1 MAKTIKFN
9 LQIDGNYVNSIDG
22 LRENFCINDVLELYK
37 NGLLEKWLKV
47 RGFNEYLS
55 KVKKI
60 DKNSDNT
67 IVELIKIF
75 DMEKDDNAIGD
86 AIYSFAFDKKRIE
99 DLEKFEKSNMKL
111 REIINKYHKDYI
123 DLKTEIVANK
133 ENMAFLKSASNEI
146 SKNYLQLFELDYI
159 DSFFYF
165 NENAPLF
172 IYANLMNEKLKYLW
186 LTNTSISQV
195 LNQSYTLNDMDKVY
209 NFIYSFEIF
218 KKKEA

>member
-9 LQIDGNYVNSIDG
+9 LQIDGNYVNSIVG

-67 IVELIKIF
+67 IVDLIKIF

-99 DLEKFEKSNMKL
+99 DLEKFEKSDIKL

-146 SKNYLQLFELDYI
+146 SKNYLQLFQLDYI

-172 IYANLMNEKLKYLW
+172 IYANLMNEKLKHMW
-186 LTNTSISQV
+186 ITNASISQV

>member
-22 LRENFCINDVLELYK
+22 LRENFCINDVLDLYK

-47 RGFNEYLS
+47 RGFDEYLS
-55 KVKKI
+55 KIEKI

-86 AIYSFAFDKKRIE
+86 AIYSFTFDKKRIE
-99 DLEKFEKSNMKL
+99 DLEKFEKSDMKL
-111 REIINKYHKDYI
+111 REIIDKYHKDYL

-146 SKNYLQLFELDYI
+146 SKNYLQLFQLDYI

-186 LTNTSISQV
+186 LTNASISKV
-195 LNQSYTLNDMDKVY
+195 LEQSYILNSIDKVD
-209 NFIYSFEIF
+209 NFIYGFEIF

>member
-22 LRENFCINDVLELYK
+22 LRENFCINDVLDLYK

-47 RGFNEYLS
+47 RGYDEYLS
-55 KVKKI
+55 KIEKI

-67 IVELIKIF
+67 IVDLIKIF
-75 DMEKDDNAIGD
+75 DMEKDDNAIGN

-99 DLEKFEKSNMKL
+99 DLEKFEKSDMKL

-146 SKNYLQLFELDYI
+146 SKNYLQLFQLDYI

-172 IYANLMNEKLKYLW
+172 IYANLMNEKLKYMW
-186 LTNTSISQV
+186 LENDSINKV
-195 LNQSYTLNDMDKVY
+195 LKEMYVLDSIDKV
-209 NFIYSFEIF
+209 NSFANSLIS
-218 KKKEA
+218 KKEEIK

>member
-22 LRENFCINDVLELYK
+22 LRENFCINDVLDLYK

-99 DLEKFEKSNMKL
+99 DLEKYEKSDIKL